1 MRRVLN
7 PCSACEGSAVPAP
20 CPSPSLSRAHA
31 EQLPSVVR
39 LLLGKGREARQAVQ
53 GHRGGTP
60 ARCCG
65 GDAPDP
71 GKTEGGEGDIGVPV
85 GWTYGLCG
93 VVVCGFGPRRQQGL
107 SPRAAV
113 SAGGGDPEDV
123 RTEAGLAS
131 WAGSRVGCT
140 PWAEGAGAVQP
151 SKARRES

>member
-71 GKTEGGEGDIGVPV
+71 GKTEAGRETSVCPSDGPMD
-85 GWTYGLCG
+85 C
-93 VVVCGFGPRRQQGL
+93 VVLWCVDLGQG
-107 SPRAAV
+107 
-113 SAGGGDPEDV
+113 
-123 RTEAGLAS
+123 
-131 WAGSRVGCT
+131 GSRD
-140 PWAEGAGAVQP
+140 
-151 SKARRES
+151 